1 MSDPIRFLFDENVRS
16 DVIQLFRQR
25 GHEII
30 LSREVT
36 GVSAP
41 DQLIAVF
48 GKYESLVIVSH
59 DNDFRKYRQLLPQHE
74 RRRFFE
80 GAGRLLLDV
89 PYERSAQ
96 RAEEELEA
104 IEFHY
109 WQAQKRK
116 ISFLMTIS
124 KGTVRVQSY
133 Q

>member
-59 DNDFRKYRQLLPQHE
+59 DNDFRKYRQLLPNTNADNSSKEQAVSFSTCLMNA
-74 RRRFFE
+74 RRSVWKKNSRRSNFTSGRRKSVKSRF
-80 GAGRLLLDV
+80 
-89 PYERSAQ
+89 
-96 RAEEELEA
+96 
-104 IEFHY
+104 
-109 WQAQKRK
+109 
-116 ISFLMTIS
+116 
-124 KGTVRVQSY
+124 
-133 Q
+133 

>member
-1 MSDPIRFLFDENVRS
+1 VSDPIRFLFDENVRS
-16 DVIQLFRQR
+16 DVIQLFQLR

-36 GVSAP
+36 GVSTP

-74 RRRFFE
+74 RRRFLE

-96 RAEEELEA
+96 RVEEELEA
-104 IEFHY
+104 IEFTIGR
-109 WQAQKRK
+109 RK
-116 ISFLMTIS
+116 SVKF
-124 KGTVRVQSY
+124 RF
-133 Q
+133 